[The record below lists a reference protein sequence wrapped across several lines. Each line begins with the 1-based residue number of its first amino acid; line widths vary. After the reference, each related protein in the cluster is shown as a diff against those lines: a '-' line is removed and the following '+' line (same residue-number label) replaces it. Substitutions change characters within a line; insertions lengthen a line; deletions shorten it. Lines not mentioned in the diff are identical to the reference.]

1 MTEENKGVMGL
12 RREKASRHDPDAVDD
27 IAILDY
33 VMLDFGDEPFAPRQN
48 ELRGRMTEP
57 GRHD

>member
-1 MTEENKGVMGL
+1 VTEENKGAMGL
-12 RREKASRHDPDAVDD
+12 GSEKASRHEPDAVDD

-48 ELRGRMTEP
+48 EQRGRMTEAW
-57 GRHD
+57 RHD

>member
-33 VMLDFGDEPFAPRQN
+33 VMLDFVDEYFAPRKGAS
-48 ELRGRMTEP
+48 RRITTEP
-57 GRHD
+57 SRVS